1 MSSAT
6 PTPTRVRRLPVV
18 GPLRLGRPSD
28 VWFKPALSV
37 VAAVAVP
44 SLLLMTLGRLDLAPY
59 TMAGSLCAL
68 YAHNRPYA
76 ARAKVLA
83 WVILGML
90 GGLAVALV
98 SASLTRNAV
107 VLVTV
112 GALLAAA
119 QKAVCDATRVGPP
132 AHVILTFV
140 SSATLF
146 VPQTLG
152 QVPGHLALAAAAGA
166 WAWLVGMAPAPL
178 RPHGPERRAT
188 AQALNAAAAYAETA
202 RGGEEGAGGA
212 RSAAYAAVHAAW
224 QTLLAVRDRPS
235 TTRRALERLVV
246 RAEVAL
252 AAPADADPAR
262 LRAWARAVRGTGRIP
277 RTGDPRG
284 EDEGLRL
291 NGADA
296 RADGADAR
304 LDSVDPRPD
313 GANPRRAGG
322 GARLGG
328 ADPRVDD
335 VDPRVDGTG
344 PCLDGAEPRRTA
356 GGGSRRDS
364 DLRLDG
370 ADARVDGTAP
380 RLDGVDPR
388 PDGTGPRLDGVGPRR
403 ADGGARLDGSDP
415 CLGGADA
422 RGDGADPRPEG
433 DNPRRADGGA
443 CLGGTDPRPQG
454 ANPRRTDSGARLDG
468 AGSRRA
474 HGGAR
479 LGGDGTRRD
488 DDRLRER
495 DELVGVAAERA
506 VAPPPLWSRLGP
518 LAPVAVRSA
527 LGCALAGY
535 VSLALG
541 ADRPYWALV
550 TAASLYQAN
559 ITLTWSRAVQRVV
572 GNLVGVLLFAAVTP
586 VAQLGPLALVL
597 CILACNF
604 GAEALIGRNYW
615 LGSVCVTPLALLV
628 TELPGYQP
636 TGELVTGRVVD
647 TLVGALVGFVAALA
661 VTNRRAGRRV
671 ERALTAVDRARE
683 HAARLAADPMSTPAA
698 LEAARRGLAAAV
710 VDLRATA
717 DAAAG
722 EWWQRA
728 LPQER
733 VVLAEQA
740 AHRTLAATVR
750 RQGLLPDPGTTS
762 TYTHT
767 EGASP

>member
-1 MSSAT
+1 MSSAI

-18 GPLRLGRPSD
+18 GALRLGRPSD

-37 VAAVAVP
+37 VAAVAPP
-44 SLLLMTLGRLDLAPY
+44 SLLLVALGRLDLAAY

-68 YAHNRPYA
+68 YAHHRPYA

-83 WVILGML
+83 WVVLGML

-98 SASLTRNAV
+98 TASLTRNAV

-112 GALLAAA
+112 GALLAAV

-188 AQALNAAAAYAETA
+188 AQALYTAAAYAETA
-202 RGGEEGAGGA
+202 RGGEESAGA

-224 QTLLAVRDRPS
+224 QTLLAARNRPS

-252 AAPADADPAR
+252 AAPADTDPAR
-262 LRAWARAVRGTGRIP
+262 LRAWADAVRGSGRVP
-277 RTGDPRG
+277 RTGDPRR
-284 EDEGLRL
+284 DEG
-291 NGADA
+291 
-296 RADGADAR
+296 
-304 LDSVDPRPD
+304 S
-313 GANPRRAGG
+313 
-322 GARLGG
+322 LG
-328 ADPRVDD
+328 
-335 VDPRVDGTG
+335 
-344 PCLDGAEPRRTA
+344 
-356 GGGSRRDS
+356 
-364 DLRLDG
+364 
-370 ADARVDGTAP
+370 
-380 RLDGVDPR
+380 
-388 PDGTGPRLDGVGPRR
+388 
-403 ADGGARLDGSDP
+403 
-415 CLGGADA
+415 
-422 RGDGADPRPEG
+422 
-433 DNPRRADGGA
+433 
-443 CLGGTDPRPQG
+443 
-454 ANPRRTDSGARLDG
+454 
-468 AGSRRA
+468 
-474 HGGAR
+474 
-479 LGGDGTRRD
+479 
-488 DDRLRER
+488 ER
-495 DELVGVAAERA
+495 DELVGVAAEQA
-506 VAPPPLWSRLGP
+506 VAPRPLRSRLGP
-518 LAPVAVRSA
+518 LAPLAVRTA

-559 ITLTWSRAVQRVV
+559 LTLTWSRAVQRVV

-586 VAQLGPLALVL
+586 VARLGPLALVL

-636 TGELVTGRVVD
+636 TGELVTDRVVD
-647 TLVGALVGFVAALA
+647 TLVGALVGFAAALA
-661 VTNRRAGRRV
+661 VTDRRAGRRV

-683 HAARLAADPMSTPAA
+683 RAARLAAGPASTPAA

-750 RQGLLPDPGTTS
+750 RQGLLPGPGTTS
-762 TYTHT
+762 TQTHT
-767 EGASP
+767 EDTSP

>member
-1 MSSAT
+1 MSSTGSAT
-6 PTPTRVRRLPVV
+6 PAPVHRLPVV
-18 GPLRLGRPSD
+18 GALRLGRPSD

-37 VAAVAVP
+37 VAAVAPP
-44 SLLLMTLGRLDLAPY
+44 SLLLVALGRLDLAAY

-90 GGLAVALV
+90 GGLAAALAA
-98 SASLTRNAV
+98 ASLTRDAV

-112 GALLAAA
+112 GALLAAV

-152 QVPGHLALAAAAGA
+152 QVPGHLALAAGAGA

-178 RPHGPERRAT
+178 RPLGPERRAT
-188 AQALNAAAAYAETA
+188 AQALGAAAAYAAATA
-202 RGGEEGAGGA
+202 RGGEGAAGT

-224 QTLLAVRDRPS
+224 QTLLAAGTRPS
-235 TTRRALERLVV
+235 TTRDALERLVV
-246 RAEVAL
+246 RAEMAL
-252 AAPADADPAR
+252 AAPTDADPA
-262 LRAWARAVRGTGRIP
+262 LLHTWARAVRGTGRIP
-277 RTGDPRG
+277 RTGDPRR
-284 EDEGLRL
+284 EDE
-291 NGADA
+291 
-296 RADGADAR
+296 
-304 LDSVDPRPD
+304 VPPRTRD
-313 GANPRRAGG
+313 LS
-322 GARLGG
+322 LG
-328 ADPRVDD
+328 
-335 VDPRVDGTG
+335 
-344 PCLDGAEPRRTA
+344 
-356 GGGSRRDS
+356 
-364 DLRLDG
+364 
-370 ADARVDGTAP
+370 
-380 RLDGVDPR
+380 
-388 PDGTGPRLDGVGPRR
+388 
-403 ADGGARLDGSDP
+403 
-415 CLGGADA
+415 
-422 RGDGADPRPEG
+422 
-433 DNPRRADGGA
+433 
-443 CLGGTDPRPQG
+443 
-454 ANPRRTDSGARLDG
+454 
-468 AGSRRA
+468 
-474 HGGAR
+474 
-479 LGGDGTRRD
+479 
-488 DDRLRER
+488 ER
-495 DELVGVAAERA
+495 DELLGVDAERD
-506 VAPPPLWSRLGP
+506 VPPRPLWMRLEA
-518 LAPVAVRSA
+518 LAPVALRTA

-535 VSLALG
+535 AALALG
-541 ADRPYWALV
+541 AERPYWALV
-550 TAASLYQAN
+550 TAASLYQVN
-559 ITLTWSRAVQRVV
+559 VTLTWSRAVQRVV
-572 GNLVGVLLFAAVTP
+572 GNLVGVLLFAVVTP

-628 TELPGYQP
+628 TELPGHQP

-647 TLVGALVGFVAALA
+647 TLVGALVGFAAAVA
-661 VTNRRAGRRV
+661 VTDRRAGRRV

-683 HAARLAADPMSTPAA
+683 HAARLVSASAATPAA

-750 RQGLLPDPGTTS
+750 RQGLLPDPGTS
-762 TYTHT
+762 THTHT